1 MFVEQEAIDHFVEE
15 ADELHTKLSEL
26 EVEKTENRDKLR
38 RKRAERERM
47 EQRLLQM
54 KNVKAPY
61 QDELDSLQQELQIAS
76 NTYVL
81 KFRSL
86 EYLEEELR
94 KIRK

>member
-1 MFVEQEAIDHFVEE
+1 MFVEQEAIDQFVEE